1 MRPHPRLYTPRRE
14 PSSSTATRL
23 RELGNTRTQLSPLAK
38 LAEEEN
44 SGGLNIAAR
53 GQEFISDVGDGF
65 NNITAF
71 VRAFIPPKLADDTM
85 PEAVIL
91 NAVLDDAIDA
101 PQRAD
106 WGQIWHLNKQYWNA
120 SFTRIW
126 SSPEVKNGLPN
137 IFVALNGALVLL
149 VLRLLVP
156 RLLAIES
163 LADLDALAPELG
175 LPSREELLDVV
186 TYTQEMNY
194 LTKLGLFLLVITVEK
209 VTLIGEFIPVG
220 VVLPAISPI
229 LFGGVLQG
237 TVISAF
243 CAALGSSANFV
254 LAKSFFREKFLEL
267 SVFDQP
273 AVGESKW
280 FNALSKNI
288 EKDGFKA
295 ALFLRLAPV
304 LPIPIDA
311 HWYVCGLTPLKLW
324 TEFFPAYF
332 LGALKATF
340 LDAYLGSMLTSA
352 ALGQDEIDAASKGI
366 VVAETLAIVAVSVLV
381 SQFATQTINDLMRE
395 EGFEEES
402 KEEEG
407 KEEEVKVIEE

>member
-1 MRPHPRLYTPRRE
+1 MLATASTTSPPSSKPLSRPGLQTTRCRRR
-14 PSSSTATRL
+14 SSSTRCWRTRS
-23 RELGNTRTQLSPLAK
+23 TT
-38 LAEEEN
+38 
-44 SGGLNIAAR
+44 
-53 GQEFISDVGDGF
+53 
-65 NNITAF
+65 
-71 VRAFIPPKLADDTM
+71 
-85 PEAVIL
+85 
-91 NAVLDDAIDA
+91 

-106 WGQIWHLNKQYWNA
+106 WGQIWHLNKQYYNA

-209 VTLIGEFIPVG
+209 VTLIGEFIPFG

-273 AVGESKW
+273 AVGDSKW

-340 LDAYLGSMLTSA
+340 LDAYLGSMLTSGRFGPGRDRRGVERHRGGGDA
-352 ALGQDEIDAASKGI
+352 GDCCGVGLG
-366 VVAETLAIVAVSVLV
+366 VAVCDADDYRSNAGGGV
-381 SQFATQTINDLMRE
+381 
-395 EGFEEES
+395 
-402 KEEEG
+402 
-407 KEEEVKVIEE
+407 